1 MSWRNSQFNRFRL
14 AKSLKLTISLA
25 LVILLFNFVTP
36 AALAMRASTVSP
48 DHHDFRSAF
57 SAGAVSSSSNDLRS
71 TLPASYKNFP
81 YLQAKATFDPAK
93 AETQVKVGLFGI
105 GLNTYWGQFSGLR
118 ERLEG
123 YLKNIEKRLG
133 STGNCQVVS
142 AGLVDTIEKARQ
154 AAVLFKSSNV
164 RIIFLYVS
172 TYALSSTVLP
182 VVQEAKVPVVVLN
195 LQPAAAIDYQWFN
208 SLGDRGKMTG
218 EWLAFCQACS
228 VPEIANVFNRSGVDF
243 HLITGTLDD
252 PEAWQE
258 ISEWV
263 EAAQVADVLRW
274 TNLGILGHYYNGMLD
289 VYSDPTQLAARF
301 GLHIEFLEM
310 AELKELRKKV
320 TPKEVEAKI
329 QEMQRVFDIL
339 PECSRAEIERAA
351 RTACALDNL
360 VASKNLGC
368 VAYYYEGTPGSEEED
383 VVTSMIAGNS
393 LLTARHVPMAGE
405 CEVKNAVA
413 MKIMDAFGA
422 GGSFTEFYAMD
433 FNEGVVL
440 MGHDG
445 PGHLGIAEGKPLL
458 KPLGVFHG
466 KPGKGLSVEMKVKNG
481 PVTLLSVVQT
491 KNGELKLLVAE
502 GESVPGPILEIGNTN
517 SRYKFPLGVKGFVEA
532 WSKEGPAHHCAVG
545 VGHIASKIQKLAAIL
560 GARFVKVC

>member
-1 MSWRNSQFNRFRL
+1 MRPGIRNHT
-14 AKSLKLTISLA
+14 KLWFT
-25 LVILLFNFVTP
+25 VILTAAFIFLCSETP
-36 AALAMRASTVSP
+36 LAGNMVAPKVE
-48 DHHDFRSAF
+48 A
-57 SAGAVSSSSNDLRS
+57 
-71 TLPASYKNFP
+71 
-81 YLQAKATFDPAK
+81 AK
-93 AETQVKVGLFGI
+93 AELNPAPVKIGLFGI
-105 GLNTYWGQFSGLR
+105 GLNTYWGQFAGLR

-123 YLKNIEKRLG
+123 YLKTIETRLSSG
-133 STGNCQVVS
+133 QGCQVIS
-142 AGLVDTIEKARQ
+142 AGLVDSVEKARE
-154 AAVLFKSSNV
+154 AARLFKARDV

-182 VVQEAKVPVVVLN
+182 VVQEVKVPVIVLN
-195 LQPAAAIDYQWFN
+195 LQPAPAIDYKWFN

-228 VPEIANVFNRSGVDF
+228 VPEIASVFNRAGIDF
-243 HLITGTLDD
+243 HLVTGTLDD
-252 PEAWQE
+252 SEAWKE

-263 EAAQVADVLRW
+263 EAARVARILSQ

-289 VYSDPTQLAARF
+289 VYSDPTQLAASL

-310 AELKELRKKV
+310 AELKVLRQKV
-320 TPKEVEAKI
+320 TRKEIEAKI
-329 QEMQRVFDIL
+329 REMQATFKIL
-339 PECSRAEIERAA
+339 PECPPAEIERAA
-351 RTACALDNL
+351 RTACALDRL
-360 VASKNLGC
+360 VAEKKLGC
-368 VAYYYEGTPGSEEED
+368 MAYYYEGTPGSEEED
-383 VVTSMIAGNS
+383 IVTSMIAGNS

-433 FNEGVVL
+433 FNEDVVL

-445 PGHLGIAEGKPLL
+445 PGHVGIAEGQPLL

-466 KPGKGLSVEMKVKNG
+466 KPGQGLSIEMKVKNG

-491 KNGELKLLVAE
+491 RDGELKLLVAQ

-517 SRYKFPLGVKGFVEA
+517 SRYKFPLGVKGFIET
-532 WSKEGPAHHCAVG
+532 WSKEGPAHHCAAG
-545 VGHIASKIQKLAAIL
+545 VGHLASKIQKLAALMGLKYI
-560 GARFVKVC
+560 RV